1 MQPASFDF
9 DLQVFV
15 NCPLDAEYRPL
26 LEALIFTVLE
36 CGLTPCLA
44 SNEVDS
50 GLVRIEKIRRLIRS
64 CRLSIHDISR
74 MEPLR
79 AGDLPRFNMP
89 FELGLDF
96 GCRFYGARR
105 LNQKQCLILEQERYH
120 YHKVLSD
127 ISGNDIRAH
136 EGNARMLVSEVRNWI
151 RVTTARELSSA
162 SQIWRKFNDFTGHLH
177 ASLRAAGYSAAEIDS
192 LEVPELVQ
200 RTLGWMGSARS
211 SPKD

>member
-1 MQPASFDF
+1 MPPAFDF

-15 NCPLDAEYRPL
+15 NCPLDDEYRPL
-26 LEALIFTVLE
+26 LKALIFTVLE

-79 AGDLPRFNMP
+79 ENDLPRFNMP

-96 GCRFYGARR
+96 GCRFYGTRR
-105 LNQKQCLILEQERYH
+105 LSQKQCLILEQERYR

-127 ISGNDIRAH
+127 ISGHDVRAH
-136 EGNARMLVSEVRNWI
+136 EGDARTLVSEVRNWL
-151 RVTTARELSSA
+151 RVTTARELPSA
-162 SQIWRKFNDFTGHLH
+162 SGIWRRLNDFTGHLH
-177 ASLRAAGYSAAEIDS
+177 ASLRAAGYSALEIDS

-200 RTLGWMGSARS
+200 HTLGWMQTTKSL
-211 SPKD
+211 